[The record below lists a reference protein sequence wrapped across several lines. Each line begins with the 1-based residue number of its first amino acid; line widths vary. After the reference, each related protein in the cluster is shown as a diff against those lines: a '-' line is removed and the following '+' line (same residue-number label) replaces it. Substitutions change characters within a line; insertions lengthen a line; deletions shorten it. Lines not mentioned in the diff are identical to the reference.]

1 MVVCLYLL
9 VSCADETGEESS
21 KHLSERKDKE
31 TRWSL
36 RSAGPLDCLLRVLH
50 DHWCFSPRLLPNVM
64 PWSPGPPLPPGAR
77 STLPLAAVPR
87 ESIVHCFGF
96 LRNMLDSSSL
106 PGPTAHSIVQ
116 EKCHLVG
123 QKARSLRVFCQQT
136 CPTNPNKKHLCLPN
150 FISPL
155 NKTSPLYS
163 AAQVHGQC
171 CRHLPSLVLVE
182 LGWPEPHHRR
192 QIVGAELRA
201 GYENRGLRQLAS
213 KNRTATAPSSCPSFP
228 PPPTMRTSQ
237 GRYVLPCVPHR
248 LRDQCVYI
256 RSTHTNP
263 AHTEPL
269 TWGKQHSPGGGQR
282 RED

>member
-1 MVVCLYLL
+1 M
-9 VSCADETGEESS
+9 
-21 KHLSERKDKE
+21 
-31 TRWSL
+31 
-36 RSAGPLDCLLRVLH
+36 
-50 DHWCFSPRLLPNVM
+50 LLPQA
-64 PWSPGPPLPPGAR
+64 SPKCDALVPRATPPTR
-77 STLPLAAVPR
+77 SSVLLPLAAVPR
-87 ESIVHCFGF
+87 ESIVHCFGL
-96 LRNMLDSSSL
+96 LRNMLDSSFP

-136 CPTNPNKKHLCLPN
+136 CPKNPNKKHLCLPN

-182 LGWPEPHHRR
+182 LGWPEPHHRL

-228 PPPTMRTSQ
+228 PPPTMHTSK
-237 GRYVLPCVPHR
+237 GRYVLPCVPQAHR